1 MGTVTTLLQES
12 RQGNQT
18 ARDRL
23 FAHVVGDLR
32 RIAQALI
39 TQTGAGHRGLDGT
52 ELVNIAVLR
61 LLAREQL
68 DARDRREFMFVLGRA
83 MHDVLVEEA
92 RRAATIKHG
101 GDAKHVPLDEFT
113 VDDERFA
120 IGRKDLEAAICDLE
134 AVDGV
139 AARVVHQRFF
149 VGQTIEQVA
158 DTLGMSIHTA
168 RLHWSYAR
176 AWLADRIS
184 RDRLSG

>member
-1 MGTVTTLLQES
+1 MGTVTSLLQES
-12 RQGNQT
+12 RQGDPT

-39 TQTGAGHRGLDGT
+39 SQTGAGYRGLDGT

-92 RRAATIKHG
+92 RRAATTKHG
-101 GDAKHVPLDEFT
+101 GAATHVPLDEFI
-113 VDDERFA
+113 VDDEQFA
-120 IGRKDLEAAICDLE
+120 IARSELEAAIRDLE
-134 AVDGV
+134 ALDGV

-149 VGQTIEQVA
+149 VGQTLEQVA
-158 DTLGMSIHTA
+158 DALGISIHSA
-168 RLHWSYAR
+168 RSQWSYAR
-176 AWLADRIS
+176 AWLADRIAK
-184 RDRLSG
+184 DRLCG